1 MAFTAVESTRI
12 ALELAYA
19 LQGSCPT
26 VRQVF
31 TDGSSAFGDNQTD
44 LKAILDTVTDAL
56 FNETAP
62 TILP

>member
-1 MAFTAVESTRI
+1 MAFTAVETARI
-12 ALELAYA
+12 GNELAYA
-19 LQGSCPT
+19 IVTSCPT

-31 TDGSSAFGDNQTD
+31 TDGSSVFGDNQTD
-44 LKAILDTVTDAL
+44 IKAILDIVTDAL